1 VQEEFAP
8 MSSYVLYF
16 LIGGTV
22 VTTVAY
28 IGTHAD
34 GMTAAFVAGLPV
46 LFIINVLLLYHTGG
60 VSAGVSY
67 ARGALICTP
76 VFVVCVV
83 LTMWLLP
90 RLQMPWALIAG
101 ASVYGVFL
109 LVRRRSGRELLSS
122 GTVPLGVPVVTGL
135 LSEQVVPDKKAGHEE
150 HRS

>member
-76 VFVVCVV
+76 VFVV
-83 LTMWLLP
+83 
-90 RLQMPWALIAG
+90 
-101 ASVYGVFL
+101 YGIFL
-109 LVRRRSGRELLSS
+109 LVRRKSGREVLSS
-122 GTVPLGVPVVTGL
+122 GTVPLGVQVVTGL
-135 LSEQVVPDKKAGHEE
+135 ISEQVVPDKKAGHEE